1 MPALREVQRS
11 LMHALMRRSEGSAA
25 QALLRPG
32 TVPSTQ
38 RRLQIY
44 RNNLFETRIAAIGA
58 VYPVVARLV
67 GTDFIRCAA
76 KAYSQ
81 LVHMRCG
88 DLHEFGDRLPEFL
101 RDYVP
106 AAGLPYLA
114 DVARLEWAYH
124 RAYHGAQLPA
134 LDPIRIRQVPVG
146 AQGSLRLQLQP
157 SADLIRSPYPI
168 LRIWQANQPGALDA
182 ESRIFLDEGGVNLLV
197 VQQDL
202 EIEFRLLDEGESRWL
217 WALALGDRL
226 EQATREALDSD
237 PTFDLAAALS
247 RHLAGGLF
255 VELSMTE
262 ADQSA

>member
-1 MPALREVQRS
+1 MPSCRRSMPALREVQSS
-11 LMHALMRRSEGSAA
+11 LMHALMRRSDGSAA

-67 GTDFIRCAA
+67 GTD
-76 KAYSQ
+76 
-81 LVHMRCG
+81 
-88 DLHEFGDRLPEFL
+88 
-101 RDYVP
+101 
-106 AAGLPYLA
+106 
-114 DVARLEWAYH
+114 
-124 RAYHGAQLPA
+124 
-134 LDPIRIRQVPVG
+134 
-146 AQGSLRLQLQP
+146 
-157 SADLIRSPYPI
+157 LIRSPYPI

-182 ESRIFLDEGGVNLLV
+182 ESRISLDEGGVNLLV

-217 WALALGDRL
+217 WAVALGDSL

-255 VELSMTE
+255 VGLSMTE